1 MIEVTVKVPK
11 EIGEMVSGIGETLYV
26 EALKEAAGKRLSYS
40 QKHLDDLK
48 RRILVYESGYGKS
61 YQEFSRNVPDT
72 AEGHDDWIEWSYL
85 DSVSAGVSK
94 KIEKL
99 RMITGK

>member
-1 MIEVTVKVPK
+1 MC
-11 EIGEMVSGIGETLYV
+11 
-26 EALKEAAGKRLSYS
+26 
-40 QKHLDDLK
+40 
-48 RRILVYESGYGKS
+48 ESGYGKS

-85 DSVSAGVSK
+85 DKVSAEVSK

-99 RMITGK
+99 RIIIGK